1 MRPCCCR
8 EKKRAFGG
16 TWDIQQQLAAGL
28 ILGVA
33 GSIGRTRLDV
43 AQLDRSLEKGATTLL
58 LAVWRHKILFFLT
71 AAMVFSSVVL
81 VSLYIQ
87 PVYEGAT
94 LLIAGQAGLQ
104 QQVPEGI
111 RKPAE
116 TAVALAR
123 VAESEEVVAE
133 AVGKFGLQK
142 LVQDIVPNRLSL
154 SDRLRNLM
162 FPSIILPKVEL
173 SPIEEYLP
181 GIMLALSVKGELN
194 SDIIRIAFRNKDPVV
209 AANFANAIAQTFVD
223 RQLALQSKPGATE
236 FFRHQWERFEEDV
249 KRASE
254 ELETFA
260 VSTGI
265 YAVDDQR
272 QLLLRRLSDL
282 STAAALNRGSISDKA
297 GQRQSLA
304 DQLRKLAPVARSS
317 YVSALVDTLSVDRN
331 APVPRAGDSRITDDR
346 SSDPPLLLIKVYQDS
361 MAALFKVNSDLAGA
375 QNMQKQ
381 QVDEVANLTAELAL
395 LSENEQKFARLKR
408 AVGQAT
414 LNADLYERRMV
425 EEQINAASNDAKFSS
440 IKVLQKATIPL
451 RPVFPNYILVAAL
464 GVMLGSAA
472 GLGAALLSSRGGSH

>member
-1 MRPCCCR
+1 M
-8 EKKRAFGG
+8 
-16 TWDIQQQLAAGL
+16 
-28 ILGVA
+28 
-33 GSIGRTRLDV
+33 DV
-43 AQLDRSLEKGATTLL
+43 AALDRSLEKGATTLL
-58 LAVWRHKILFFLT
+58 LAVWRHKILFLLT
-71 AAMVFSSVVL
+71 SAMVFSSVVL

-87 PVYEGAT
+87 PVYEGST

-133 AVGKFGLQK
+133 AIEKFGLQN
-142 LVQDIVPNRLSL
+142 LVQDIDPNRISL
-154 SDRLRNLM
+154 SERLRKLV
-162 FPSIILPKVEL
+162 FPSIILPKIKL
-173 SPIEEYLP
+173 SPIEQYLP
-181 GIMLALSVKGELN
+181 GIKLALSVKGELN

-209 AANFANAIAQTFVD
+209 AANFANAVAQTFVD
-223 RQLALQSKPGATE
+223 RQLALQSKPGATD

-249 KRASE
+249 KRASG
-254 ELETFA
+254 ELETFSI
-260 VSTGI
+260 STGI
-265 YAVDDQR
+265 YAADDQR

-304 DQLRKLAPVARSS
+304 DQLRKLAPVARSP
-317 YVSALVDTLSVDRN
+317 YVSALVDTLSLDRN
-331 APVPRAGDSRITDDR
+331 APAPRASDSRIIDDR
-346 SSDPPLLLIKVYQDS
+346 SSDPPLLLIKVYQES

-381 QVDEVANLTAELAL
+381 QVDEVANLTAELAM

-451 RPVFPNYILVAAL
+451 KPAFPNYVLVTAFA
-464 GVMLGSAA
+464 VMLGGAA
-472 GLGAALLSSRGGSH
+472 GLGAALLSSRSGLAPGIGTSHGFAAGAARMPVPEERRSSRL